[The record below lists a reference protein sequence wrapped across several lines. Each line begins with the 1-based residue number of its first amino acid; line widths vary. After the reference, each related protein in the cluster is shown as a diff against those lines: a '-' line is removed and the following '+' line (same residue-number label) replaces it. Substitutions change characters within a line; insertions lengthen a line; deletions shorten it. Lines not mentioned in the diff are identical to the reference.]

1 MKNITPEIVV
11 SAWDHMRRYY
21 NTKIVSKKDQELMQ
35 MIGQS
40 LDIMGILD
48 KDRFLESYTT
58 TIGDVIY
65 VPFEIGV
72 DTDNHPLHSQLYICG
87 HEHQHY
93 VQWRD
98 GRLQFM
104 LEYLSDST
112 QRAKYEA
119 NAMHTSME
127 IRWWHKKEL
136 PNIPSYVMKLYN
148 YNCQQKDIEVTQ
160 AALNIS
166 AKVVK
171 QGGITTEAGKTL
183 IHYLE
188 HIGLTG

>member
-1 MKNITPEIVV
+1 MKNITPDIVV
-11 SAWDHMRRYY
+11 DAWDHMRRYY
-21 NTKIVSKKDQELMQ
+21 NTRIVSKEDQELMQ

-40 LDIMGILD
+40 LDIMGIMD
-48 KDRFLESYTT
+48 KDRFLKTYTT

-72 DTDNHPLHSQLYICG
+72 ATSRHSLHSQLYICG

-104 LEYLSDST
+104 LEYLSDPT

-127 IRWWHKKEL
+127 LRWWHEKRI
-136 PNIPSYVMKLYN
+136 PNIPNYAMKLRH
-148 YNCQQKDIEVTQ
+148 YNCPQEDIAVAQKTLE
-160 AALNIS
+160 IS
-166 AKVVK
+166 SLVVR
-171 QGGITTEAGKTL
+171 QGGITTEAGKAL

-188 HIGLTG
+188 HLGLTG